1 MKIDLHVHSKFS
13 SRPSQWILR
22 KMNCPESFV
31 EPATIYRTCRAQGM
45 DMVTI
50 TDHNV
55 IDGSLS
61 IAHLPHTFISEEITA
76 HFPEDGCKVHVLA
89 WNIDEQVHDE
99 IQALRRNIYELT
111 DYLRRM
117 DVAHALAHPLFAVN
131 DKLTLN
137 HFEKL
142 LLLFDVFESNGTRD
156 SVQNNSLRRILNML
170 TQAVIDDLANKH
182 DMEPKS
188 ETPWRK
194 SMTGGSDDH
203 SGLHIARMHTEVT
216 GARNLDAFLEGV
228 ARGDSE
234 PRGRHASPKAFG
246 HILYGIAYQ
255 FYRER
260 YGLSRYVNTDS
271 FCTFLDRSLSP
282 DSPKPTCLDKIKA
295 AIHNTGVLRCL
306 RSRKEPEELRSIL
319 KTMAQQEFES
329 RRSADPDSM
338 RKAADESEWFDF
350 ANATANRVLAHY
362 GDRLMERVVNA
373 DFFNIYK
380 ELASAGVLYTLLS
393 PFFVG
398 FSVFTKDR
406 AFCKQ
411 ALSRFLDFHPG
422 LQRPRKRVKIA
433 HFTDTFFETNGVAK
447 TLQEHVDL
455 ARASNK
461 EYAIVTCDDGSS
473 RDLPGVLNFKPV
485 GRYELPE
492 YPELSLFYPPFL
504 QMLTAIYDQG
514 FTHIHSATPGP
525 IGLAALGIARAL
537 KLPISGTYHTAL
549 PQYALHLTGD
559 EAMEE
564 FMWKAMVWYYNQMD
578 YVYVPSD
585 AVGQELRSKGMNPDK
600 IRLYPR
606 GVDVDRF
613 TPQKRNGFFKQ
624 FSLNGSRKLL
634 YVGRISREKN
644 LHILEQAYMELCS
657 QYAGKLDFV
666 VVGDGP
672 YRQEMEANLD
682 GTGAVFTGKL
692 EGDDLAAAYASSDL
706 FVFPSTTDT
715 FGRVVLEAQASGLPV
730 VVTNQGGPQENLLPG
745 QTGVVVEGGNSAALK
760 DAILSLI
767 GDGPRLQAMGKSARE
782 YMETRSLSRCFDQT
796 WSMYAGN

>member
-31 EPATIYRTCRAQGM
+31 EPETIFRVCREQGM

-55 IDGSLS
+55 IDGCLA

-89 WNIDEQVHDE
+89 WNIDEHIHTE
-99 IQALRRNIYELT
+99 IQSLRRNIYELA
-111 DYLRRM
+111 DYLRRTEIP
-117 DVAHALAHPLFAVN
+117 HALAHPLFSVN
-131 DKLTLN
+131 DKLTLD

-170 TQAVIDDLANKH
+170 TPAVVSDLVDKH
-182 DMEPKS
+182 GIEPYGK
-188 ETPWRK
+188 EPWRK

-203 SGLHIARMHTEVT
+203 SGLHIARMHTEVP
-216 GARNLDAFLEGV
+216 GARDLDGFFAGV
-228 ARGDSE
+228 AHGDAD

-260 YGLSRYVNTDS
+260 LGLSRYVNKDR

-282 DSPKPTCLDKIKA
+282 DSPEPTLLDKAKA
-295 AIHNTGVLRCL
+295 AIHNSGVLR
-306 RSRKEPEELRSIL
+306 RRPSRGEPEELRSIL
-319 KTMAQQEFES
+319 KTMARQEFES
-329 RRSADPDSM
+329 RRSADPGSVH
-338 RKAADESEWFDF
+338 KAANEFEWFEF

-362 GDRLMERVVNA
+362 GDRLMERVQSA

-380 ELASAGVLYTLLS
+380 EFASAGALYTLLS

-406 AFCKQ
+406 AFCRQ

-422 LQRPRKRVKIA
+422 LQQPRKRVKVA

-447 TLQEHVDL
+447 TLQEHVHL

-461 EYAIVTCDDGSS
+461 EYAIVTCDDGTS
-473 RDLPGVLNFKPV
+473 RSLPGVLNFKPV

-504 QMLTAIYDQG
+504 QMLTEVYDQG

-549 PQYALHLTGD
+549 PQYALHLTED
-559 EAMEE
+559 EGMEE

-585 AVGQELRSKGMNPDK
+585 AVGQELRGKGVHPDK
-600 IRLYPR
+600 IRRYPR
-606 GVDVDRF
+606 GVDVERF
-613 TPQKRNGFFKQ
+613 TPEKRNGFFKR

-644 LHILEQAYMELCS
+644 LHILEQAYKLLVE
-657 QYAGKLDFV
+657 QHPGKLDFV

-672 YRQEMEANLD
+672 YREEMERNLA

-692 EGDDLAAAYASSDL
+692 EGEELAAAYASSDL

-730 VVTNQGGPQENLLPG
+730 VVTDQGGPQENLLPG
-745 QTGVVVEGGNSAALK
+745 ETGLVVEGSDAGALK
-760 DAILSLI
+760 DAILSLVR
-767 GDGPRLQAMGKSARE
+767 DPSRLEAMGRSARE
-782 YMETRSLSRCFDQT
+782 YMETRSLSRCFDTT
-796 WSMYAGN
+796 WTMFSDN

>member
-1 MKIDLHVHSKFS
+1 
-13 SRPSQWILR
+13 
-22 KMNCPESFV
+22 
-31 EPATIYRTCRAQGM
+31 
-45 DMVTI
+45 
-50 TDHNV
+50 
-55 IDGSLS
+55 
-61 IAHLPHTFISEEITA
+61 
-76 HFPEDGCKVHVLA
+76 
-89 WNIDEQVHDE
+89 
-99 IQALRRNIYELT
+99 
-111 DYLRRM
+111 
-117 DVAHALAHPLFAVN
+117 
-131 DKLTLN
+131 
-137 HFEKL
+137 
-142 LLLFDVFESNGTRD
+142 
-156 SVQNNSLRRILNML
+156 NML
-170 TQAVIDDLANKH
+170 TPSVMDELADTH
-182 DMEPKS
+182 GIEPYGK
-188 ETPWRK
+188 EPWNK

-203 SGLHIARMHTEVT
+203 SGLHIARMHTEVP
-216 GARNLDAFLEGV
+216 GARDLDSFFTGV

-260 YGLSRYVNTDS
+260 FGLDRYVNKDR

-282 DSPKPTCLDKIKA
+282 DSPPPTLMDKAKA
-295 AIHNTGVLRCL
+295 AIHNSGVLRR
-306 RSRKEPEELRSIL
+306 RSKRTEPEELRSIL

-329 RRSADPDSM
+329 RRDADPDSM
-338 RKAADESEWFDF
+338 RAAAEENEWFEF

-362 GDRLMERVVNA
+362 GDRLMERVENA

-380 ELASAGVLYTLLS
+380 EFASAGVLYTLLS

-447 TLQEHVDL
+447 TLQEHVNL
-455 ARASNK
+455 ARTSNK
-461 EYAIVTCDDGSS
+461 EYAIVTCDDGTS

-504 QMLTAIYDQG
+504 QMLTEVYEQG

-549 PQYALHLTGD
+549 PQYALHLTED
-559 EAMEE
+559 EGMEE

-585 AVGQELRSKGMNPDK
+585 AVGQELRGKGVHPDK
-600 IRLYPR
+600 IRRYPR
-606 GVDVDRF
+606 GVDVERF
-613 TPQKRNGFFKQ
+613 TPLKRNGFFKN
-624 FSLNGSRKLL
+624 FSLNGSKKLL
-634 YVGRISREKN
+634 YVGRISKEKN
-644 LHILEQAYMELCS
+644 LHVLEEAYRQVAE
-657 QYAGKLDFV
+657 QYPGKLDFV

-672 YRQEMEANLD
+672 YREEMERNLV

-692 EGDDLAAAYASSDL
+692 EGDDLSAAYASSDL

-715 FGRVVLEAQASGLPV
+715 FGRVVLEAQASGIPV
-730 VVTNQGGPQENLLPG
+730 VVTDQGGPQENLLPG
-745 QTGVVVEGGNSAALK
+745 QTGLVVAGNDPGALK
-760 DAILSLI
+760 DAIVSLVS
-767 GDGPRLQAMGKSARE
+767 DPSRLKAMGKSARD
-782 YMETRSLSRCFDQT
+782 YMETRSLSRCFDTT
-796 WSMYAGN
+796 WTMYGEN